1 MTQTDPQ
8 TQVDMLTIR
17 EMCDAYRVTPRTLRF
32 YEAKELI
39 SPVRAGS
46 KRLYT
51 KTDRARLQLILR
63 GKRFGFSL
71 EDIRQLLDM
80 YNRNGSNE
88 AQLLRTWQL
97 GRDRLAQMQAQRAEL
112 DEAIAELETQ
122 LHEGEATLAA
132 FRRAAAE

>member
-1 MTQTDPQ
+1 MTQADPQ